1 MKAPVQRE
9 WATILILLLLLV
21 VVATRFDWFHR
32 LDKQAYDWSM
42 ALWARPAIPEV
53 VIVGVDEASLQQI
66 GRWPWRRAIQ
76 ASIVDKISQAK
87 PAAIGLDVIYT
98 EPDKVDANADTILA
112 EAIAR
117 SGNVVLPVIPR
128 VEEGAIYGEALPVS
142 PIREAG
148 MALAMINSQTDADG
162 VMRTIYLLGGAG
174 AAKYRLLGWEAMIA
188 SGLFPDAT
196 NAPALADSVMATE
209 AKLGVPTA
217 STWVSQSLFR
227 IPYAGAPGHFTVIPA
242 INILRGDVSDNALK
256 GKIVLLGVTASGLGD
271 EYPTPVSGQT
281 RAMPGVEIHANV
293 IQALAEGINLQVIG
307 PIESAFFAFALLL
320 LVMGCYLRLSPRN
333 SLLLVSAVMIFVVLF
348 TLVLFRLAALWISP
362 TLTLIALA
370 MSYPLWSW
378 RKLEATQRY
387 FDQELMRLADEP
399 DVVPTST
406 LTLAPSIDMRQSR
419 LTDVFALRIDAITI
433 ATERLRSLKRFV
445 ADSIESMPIAAFVV
459 DFNDKIM
466 LSNTAADRLFHHG
479 SALPP
484 PALEGLQ
491 LAHVLAQLRP
501 SDAMTWDE
509 ISADLHQT
517 LREDNM
523 RNALIVIEPI
533 TVEAKSIP
541 PANDRDCVVQFAPL
555 YSHTG
560 VATGLIVTIADIT
573 PLRESERRRDE
584 ALRFLSH
591 DMRSPQAS
599 IITLIDMARENPDS
613 IARETLLER
622 IGKYSRRTLN
632 LADDFLRLAKAE
644 RAKPADFQHLELTEV
659 LQDVVEEAEATA
671 HAKLI
676 RVAANIAVDEAWVM
690 GDRDLL
696 TRAVINLVS
705 NAIKYS
711 PDNSTIIIS
720 LTLDNTHVKIAVTD
734 EGMGIS
740 PANMNLLFKRFQ
752 RLHQEGQPKADGIGL
767 GLVFVK
773 TVIERMGGEVN
784 VESKVA
790 ANEDD
795 AHGTTFSITLVAVDP
810 DA

>member
-21 VVATRFDWFHR
+21 AVATRFDWFHR

-42 ALWARPAIPEV
+42 ALWARPAILEV

-87 PAAIGLDVIYT
+87 PATIGLDVIYT
-98 EPDKVDANADTILA
+98 EPDKVDANADALLA
-112 EAIAR
+112 KAIAR

-148 MALAMINSQTDADG
+148 VALAMIKSHTDADG
-162 VMRTIYLLGGAG
+162 VMRATYLRGGAG
-174 AAKYRLLGWEAMIA
+174 AAKYRLLGWEAMIV
-188 SGLFPDAT
+188 SGLFPGAIKAST
-196 NAPALADSVMATE
+196 LIESAPETDVKFA
-209 AKLGVPTA
+209 VPSA
-217 STWVSQSLFR
+217 STWVSQSPFR
-227 IPYAGAPGHFTVIPA
+227 IPYAGPPGHFTVIPA
-242 INILRGDVSDNALK
+242 INILRGDVPDNALK
-256 GKIVLLGVTASGLGD
+256 GKIVLFGVTATGLGD

-293 IQALAEGINLQVIG
+293 IQALAEGINLQVVG
-307 PIESAFFAFALLL
+307 RIESAFFASALLL
-320 LVMGCYLRLSPRN
+320 LVMGGYLRLSPRN
-333 SLLLVSAVMIFVVLF
+333 SLLLVSSVMVFVVLF
-348 TLVLFRLAALWISP
+348 TLVVFRLAALWISP
-362 TLTLIALA
+362 TLALIALA

-406 LTLAPSIDMRQSR
+406 LTLAPSINTRQSR
-419 LTDVFALRIDAITI
+419 LIDVFALRIDAITA

-445 ADSIESMPIAAFVV
+445 ADSIESLPIAAFVV

-466 LSNTAADRLFHHG
+466 LSNTAADRLFHHD

-501 SDAMTWDE
+501 SEAMTWDE
-509 ISADLHQT
+509 ISAELHQT
-517 LREDNM
+517 LRADNM
-523 RNALIVIEPI
+523 RNALIIIEPI

-711 PDNSTIIIS
+711 PDKTTVSIS
-720 LTLDNTHVKIAVTD
+720 LIQADASWKIAVTD
-734 EGMGIS
+734 EGVGIS

-790 ANEDD
+790 AKEGDS
-795 AHGTTFSITLVAVDP
+795 HGTTFSITLVAIDP